1 MPFVNVSGF
10 RRALLL
16 WYRKN
21 GRDLPWRHT
30 RDPYAILVS
39 EFMLQQTQV
48 ATVLSYYKEWLNR
61 FPNFATLARAPEN
74 DVLHAW
80 QGLGYYARARN
91 LHATAGQVVTR
102 YEGRFPKSVSEMQK
116 LPGVG
121 KYTAHAVAT
130 FAFDEAVPV
139 VEANSARVL
148 ARIFNLRTPIDTSR
162 GQQMLWNRAASVIPK
177 NQAAKYNSALL
188 DLGALICVPRDPK
201 CRICPVQRFCCAR
214 NPRSLPIKRS
224 RVTTERLIESHAL
237 VLRGKRLLLTKSQQ
251 RWRDMWILPAVNGS
265 AKNKR
270 PIYSAVFPFTNH
282 RVTLRV
288 FCGGAHR
295 LNSQRQRWFSKH
307 ELTRIPIPSPHR
319 RAINSLLH

>member
-1 MPFVNVSGF
+1 MAFVNVSGF
-10 RRALLL
+10 RRALVA

-48 ATVLSYYKEWLNR
+48 ATVLSYYKDWLDR
-61 FPNFATLARAPEN
+61 FPNFATLARAPES

-91 LHATAGQVVTR
+91 LRATAGQVVTR
-102 YEGRFPKSVSEMQK
+102 YGGRLPKSVSEMQK

-130 FAFDEAVPV
+130 FAFDQAVPV
-139 VEANSARVL
+139 VEANSSRIL
-148 ARIFNLRTPIDTSR
+148 ARIFNLRMPIDTSR
-162 GQQMLWNRAASVIPK
+162 GLQMLWNRAASLMPK
-177 NQAAKYNSALL
+177 TKAGIYNSALL
-188 DLGALICVPRDPK
+188 DLGALICLPRDPK
-201 CRICPVQRFCCAR
+201 CRICPVQRFCRAR
-214 NPRSLPIKRS
+214 NPRSLPMKRS
-224 RVTTERLIESHAL
+224 RVTTERLVESHAL
-237 VLRGKRLLLTKSQQ
+237 VLRGKRLLLTKSEQ
-251 RWRDMWILPAVNGS
+251 RWHDMWILPAVNGS

-270 PIYSAVFPFTNH
+270 PIYRAFFPFTNH

-288 FCGGAHR
+288 FRGGAPR
-295 LNSQRQRWFSKH
+295 LNSQCQRWFSRY
-307 ELTRIPIPSPHR
+307 ELARIPIPSPHR
-319 RAINSLLH
+319 RAINALLH